1 MGRRRTV
8 VLGAAVVLVVL
19 VALGLLQRV
28 GLSDRPD
35 VLVIGDSVSYLSG
48 GAIDDALG
56 GERTDFAAKPG
67 YTAAEIYP
75 VALEV
80 MARPGSPA
88 AARDV
93 VVILIGYN
101 DVGTDAIDPEALDAL
116 LDLAEEFRCG
126 VVFTLPARPGGQPAT
141 HPDVTTEGME
151 RWNAL
156 LEERM
161 ADHPDL
167 HLARDW
173 QDAVESPLG
182 SLLDADGLHPNEAG
196 ERALAEAYRRAIERA
211 CPSDVR
217 RS

>member
-1 MGRRRTV
+1 M
-8 VLGAAVVLVVL
+8 LGAAVVLVVL
-19 VALGLLQRV
+19 VALGLLQRI

-67 YTAAEIYP
+67 YTSAEIYP
-75 VALEV
+75 VAREV
-80 MARPGSPA
+80 MGRPGSPA

-93 VVILIGYN
+93 VVVLIGYN
-101 DVGTDAIDPEALDAL
+101 DVGTDAIVPEALDAL

-126 VVFTLPARPGGQPAT
+126 VVFTLPARPSGQPAT
-141 HPDVTTEGME
+141 HPEVTTEGME

-161 ADHPDL
+161 AAHPDL

-173 QDAVESPLG
+173 QDAVESPVAL
-182 SLLDADGLHPNEAG
+182 LLDDDGLHPNDAG
-196 ERALAEAYRRAIERA
+196 ERALARAYRDAIDRFCREGV
-211 CPSDVR
+211 PGS
-217 RS
+217 